1 MFDVFFSTPSLIS
14 LSTCNILILF
24 AVPGNFIANA
34 LQSDSTVDY
43 FCCPLFMVYSFL
55 LYFVI

>member
-1 MFDVFFSTPSLIS
+1 MFDVFSSTPSLIS
-14 LSTCNILILF
+14 LNTCNILILY
-24 AVPGNFIANA
+24 AVPGNLITNA

-43 FCCPLFMVYSFL
+43 FCWPLFMVYSFL